1 MEVIKLKALSNK
13 ISYKKVMTDCCKR
26 SLAIKYLHAFKK
38 LSLIFYLLYKAFWCE
53 DPSAQCSAIYSDSLK
68 PHSVCVEM
76 TWFTSK
82 TGFCN
87 AILLYFV
94 AIKNHTII
102 KSLSAWCWN
111 THNDPAS
118 NKSLILVACF
128 FSCFLC
134 QTS

>member
-13 ISYKKVMTDCCKR
+13 ISYKKVMTDSRKR
-26 SLAIKYLHAFKK
+26 SRAIKYLHAFKK
-38 LSLIFYLLYKAFWCE
+38 LSLIFYLLYKVFWCE

-102 KSLSAWCWN
+102 QSLFAWCWK
-111 THNDPAS
+111 TDNDQAS
-118 NKSLILVACF
+118 NKSLIFFHVF
-128 FSCFLC
+128 FSLSC
-134 QTS
+134 TS